1 MKTIEIYCNYGVLTA
16 EKRNIYTFGN
26 HHSTAACWDK
36 MEVEIPTG
44 WELYENQIGET
55 MVTSPWGWNYE
66 INEVLEGNEKPC
78 FYAKDKSG
86 KGYRTYLKI
95 VE

>member
-1 MKTIEIYCNYGVLTA
+1 MQKHQKDSIYYKCCLL
-16 EKRNIYTFGN
+16 
-26 HHSTAACWDK
+26 
-36 MEVEIPTG
+36 IPTG
-44 WELYENQIGET
+44 WELYENQMGET

-86 KGYRTYLKI
+86 KGHRTYLKI
-95 VE
+95 AE